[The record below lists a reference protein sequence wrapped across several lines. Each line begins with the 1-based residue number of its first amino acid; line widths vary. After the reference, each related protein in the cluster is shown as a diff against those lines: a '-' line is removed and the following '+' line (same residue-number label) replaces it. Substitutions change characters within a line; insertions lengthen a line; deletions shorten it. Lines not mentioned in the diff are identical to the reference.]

1 MTTQPLSALTML
13 LSRHTRRREFI
24 TLLGGAA
31 AIWPLAARAQ
41 QPTMPVVGYLS
52 SATPAGFAHFVAEF
66 RRGLGEAGYVQGQN
80 VAIEYRWA
88 EGQIDRLPAMAA
100 DLVRLKVAVIAATGG
115 SQPALAAKEVTSTIP
130 IVFTGGLDPVGL
142 GLVASLGRPGW
153 NATGVLNISFVLTA
167 KRLEL
172 LREIVPTASM
182 IAVLSNSTTPE
193 AVPQLRDIKEAAGAL
208 NQQIQVFEANPQS
221 ELDPIF
227 ASIAQQHASALF
239 VIGDPF
245 FTSKR
250 AQLVGLAARYAIP
263 ASYAFRDFPLAGGLM
278 SYGAN
283 LLDIHRRA
291 GIYSGRI
298 LKGAKPADLPVLQ
311 PTRFDLVIN
320 LKTARALALDVP
332 PKLLAL
338 ADEVIE

>member
-1 MTTQPLSALTML
+1 VSGI
-13 LSRHTRRREFI
+13 RRREF
-24 TLLGGAA
+24 LLLSGAA
-31 AIWPLAARAQ
+31 AAWPLAARAQ
-41 QPTMPVVGYLS
+41 QPAMPVIGYLS
-52 SATPAGFAHFVAEF
+52 SATPAGFAHFVAKF

-115 SQPALAAKEVTSTIP
+115 SQPALAAKAVTSTIP
-130 IVFTGGLDPVGL
+130 IVFTGGLDPVAL

-193 AVPQLRDIKEAAGAL
+193 AVPQLRDIKEAADAL

-227 ASIAQQHASALF
+227 ASIAQQRASALF

-298 LKGAKPADLPVLQ
+298 LKGARPADLPVLQ

-332 PKLLAL
+332 PKMLAL